1 MSLTEAEQAERA
13 HIEWWCQEWD
23 GHIGTHGQAKVDEI
37 RRLVADGAQQRPVAA
52 MFGIAQSHVGRI
64 VRREVWR

>member
-23 GHIGTHGQAKVDEI
+23 GHIGTHGYGVI
-37 RRLVADGAQQRPVAA
+37 SWRPS
-52 MFGIAQSHVGRI
+52 AQSHVGRI